1 MSRSE
6 RVAERHSTG
15 RGPSGRAARE
25 GETLRER
32 VRTVVGGAAEPITV
46 SDLAE
51 ALHAVGGNR
60 EYADVHR
67 ALYRDHLQ
75 ALDAEGELTFDME
88 TGLVYPAT
96 GSDEP

>member
-15 RGPSGRAARE
+15 RSAAGRASRA
-25 GETLRER
+25 GGTLRER
-32 VRTVVGGAAEPITV
+32 VRTVVGGTTGPIAV
-46 SDLAE
+46 CDLAE
-51 ALHAVGGNR
+51 ALHAAGGDR

-67 ALYRDHLQ
+67 ALYREHLQ

-88 TGLVYPAT
+88 TGLVHPAT
-96 GSDEP
+96 APDEA

>member
-6 RVAERHSTG
+6 RVGEHHSTG
-15 RGPSGRAARE
+15 RRTSGREARE

-32 VRTVVGGAAEPITV
+32 VRTVVGGTADPITV

-51 ALHAVGGNR
+51 ALHAAGGEH

-75 ALDAEGELTFDME
+75 ALDAEGELIFDME

-96 GSDEP
+96 ASDEP

>member
-6 RVAERHSTG
+6 RVAEHHSTG
-15 RGPSGRAARE
+15 RRTSGRTARE
-25 GETLRER
+25 DETLRER
-32 VRTVVGGAAEPITV
+32 VRTVVGGTADPITV

-51 ALHAVGGNR
+51 ALHAAGGDR

-75 ALDAEGELTFDME
+75 ALDAEGELIFDME
-88 TGLVYPAT
+88 TGLVHPAT
-96 GSDEP
+96 APDEP